1 MSWGKN
7 IPNNR
12 NNKSK
17 GSELEIRL
25 ICVRGRKRSTLQNV
39 IKHRQWWEMISE
51 KQAGPEYQE
60 RKVKKKG
67 ELVPEADDL
76 CFQGV
81 ESFEGKERKKY

>member
-25 ICVRGRKRSTLQNV
+25 ICVRGRKRSTWQNV
-39 IKHRQWWEMISE
+39 VKHKTVVGDNVREAGRTRIS
-51 KQAGPEYQE
+51 
-60 RKVKKKG
+60 G
-67 ELVPEADDL
+67 E
-76 CFQGV
+76 
-81 ESFEGKERKKY
+81 ESKKERRVGARCR

>member
-25 ICVRGRKRSTLQNV
+25 ICVRGRKRSTWQNV
-39 IKHRQWWEMISE
+39 VKHKRVVGDNVRE
-51 KQAGPEYQE
+51 AG
-60 RKVKKKG
+60 R
-67 ELVPEADDL
+67 
-76 CFQGV
+76 
-81 ESFEGKERKKY
+81 S